1 MTDEEERQLHVRM
14 VEGAVAAGF
23 TELVFKAHPG
33 APAGLTAPLVRRA
46 EELGARLTVRET
58 PELVET
64 WYASGEV
71 DLVVGCFS
79 TALAT
84 AALYGVPAARL
95 GTELLLERLNPY
107 ENSNR
112 IPAAVIAATV
122 PPLAGAAGRRPE
134 PSRPLTTEQVVN
146 TVGYLMQPTR
156 NPDLRERRSQAA
168 RAALRRPA
176 TLCAPATAGPARPP
190 GRPRSRD
197 RRPARPGRTDAEAG
211 PGPQAQPAVG
221 QRRPVR
227 PAPGTGV

>member
-1 MTDEEERQLHVRM
+1 
-14 VEGAVAAGF
+14 
-23 TELVFKAHPG
+23 
-33 APAGLTAPLVRRA
+33 
-46 EELGARLTVRET
+46 VRET

-122 PPLAGAAGRRPE
+122 PPLGAAPAAADRGPGR
-134 PSRPLTTEQVVN
+134 SQSLTTEQVVK
-146 TVGYLMQPTR
+146 TVGYIMQPTR
-156 NPDLRERRSQAA
+156 NPDLRNAAVKLLDQRFADLRPYVRRH
-168 RAALRRPA
+168 RLALLGLPGGPSPGITA
-176 TLCAPATAGPARPP
+176 QLGPAGPLLKRVL
-190 GRPRSRD
+190 GPRLSR
-197 RRPARPGRTDAEAG
+197 RLGDAVRGLLRLA
-211 PGPQAQPAVG
+211 
-221 QRRPVR
+221 QRR
-227 PAPGTGV
+227 